1 MYCGGVFH
9 PKPGAWV
16 KELVD
21 EGYSLSRKQLIELIP
36 VLSGLPILLSHNS
49 IRRAFSDASKDSEN
63 GVPLPDAVS
72 QKVDQLGLKNVT
84 DSRIGSV
91 LEAFEGGDGR
101 FYVLY
106 QIDSK
111 FESVYW
117 LIDKGFL
124 RGLSLTHHALDGTH
138 VIPYEISVCASPAR
152 PCCYTEMWS
161 NLLTDILMY
170 KRRKIKAQQK
180 DIEPSIDM
188 SKDTPMTAPEAA
200 PAPVVASADS
210 DASPAA
216 SFKDIVNSLPEAQRD
231 AIVKKFA
238 ELYSETE
245 AHQGNLEKTRLTVA
259 ELEKSRSCLE
269 EKLKEAEMRGDNSDA
284 SVSVLKEQIE
294 MLRRNVG
301 PLAQIYNFDKDTGC
315 GALSDVKGES
325 AVRVAS
331 LTNRLITAANAS
343 LMQLRAEAALRDSR
357 EVQPSGKNKR
367 KADEMYQMEQ
377 VYERALSSM
386 ETSSNDT
393 SVPMTTET
401 AASAPA
407 EPIAAAAPAPF
418 VEPIV
423 ASREAG
429 PATGGQDDEAL
440 AMMKLHRFME
450 SKFMQ

>member
-1 MYCGGVFH
+1 M
-9 PKPGAWV
+9 
-16 KELVD
+16 D
-21 EGYSLSRKQLIELIP
+21 EGYSLSHKQLLDLIP

-91 LEAFEGGDGR
+91 LEAFEGEDGR
-101 FYVLY
+101 FYVLFE
-106 QIDSK
+106 IDPK

-161 NLLTDILMY
+161 ILLADILMY
-170 KRRKIKAQQK
+170 KRRKIKGQQ
-180 DIEPSIDM
+180 DIDLERSVM
-188 SKDTPMTAPEAA
+188 SKDTPMASPEAA

-210 DASPAA
+210 EAKPAA
-216 SFKDIVNSLPEAQRD
+216 SFKEIVNSLPEAQRD

-238 ELYSETE
+238 EIYSETE
-245 AHQGNLEKTRLTVA
+245 AHQGDLEKTRLTVA
-259 ELEKSRSCLE
+259 ELEKSRSGLE

-343 LMQLRAEAALRDSR
+343 LMQLRAEAAMRDAR
-357 EVQPSGKNKR
+357 HVEPSGKNKR
-367 KADEMYQMEQ
+367 KAGEMYQMEQ

-386 ETSSNDT
+386 ETSSHDT
-393 SVPMTTET
+393 AVPMTTET
-401 AASAPA
+401 AAA
-407 EPIAAAAPAPF
+407 EPAAAAAPAPF
-418 VEPIV
+418 VQPIV

-429 PATGGQDDEAL
+429 PASGGQDDEAF